1 MANLRTPKNFEI
13 YLKMVWLDASHK
25 IRATSVDSK
34 YGWINMVKMSSLEL
48 RTHHKSFCFLS
59 KQEAEKE
66 APSPSGSYTH
76 IPIYSHLCVCIKNT
90 RKAPES
96 SDCIST
102 RQD

>member
-25 IRATSVDSK
+25 IRATPVDNK
-34 YGWINMVKMSSLEL
+34 YGRINMVKMSNLEL
-48 RTHHKSFCFLS
+48 RTHRKSFCFLS

-66 APSPSGSYTH
+66 SKAPSGSYTH
-76 IPIYSHLCVCIKNT
+76 IPIYSHLYVCVKIT